1 MHHDNC
7 VQAKSTL
14 PIDRL
19 QLLARTW
26 AGLTAACARVVCIP
40 CMCRGLPEH
49 VLQRGAAGMPG
60 EAAGGHVHVRRE
72 QVHDRRGHR
81 RDLRRHRGRRRRRQG
96 AAQAVAAPPHEAGVR
111 REHCSRD
118 M

>member
-1 MHHDNC
+1 
-7 VQAKSTL
+7 
-14 PIDRL
+14 
-19 QLLARTW
+19 
-26 AGLTAACARVVCIP
+26 
-40 CMCRGLPEH
+40 
-49 VLQRGAAGMPG
+49 
-60 EAAGGHVHVRRE
+60 
-72 QVHDRRGHR
+72 VHDRRGHR